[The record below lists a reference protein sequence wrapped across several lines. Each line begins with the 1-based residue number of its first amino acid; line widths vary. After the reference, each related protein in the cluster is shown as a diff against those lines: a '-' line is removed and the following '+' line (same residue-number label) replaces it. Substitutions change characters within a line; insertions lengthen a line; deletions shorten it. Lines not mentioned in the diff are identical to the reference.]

1 MHIKSEPGNMLS
13 NMLNFRAN
21 LRLNMLIGVMLIKK
35 RVVPHKLGL

>member
-21 LRLNMLIGVMLIKK
+21 LSLNMLIGVMLIKRK
-35 RVVPHKLGL
+35 RVYEISS